1 MGGKNLK
8 EHSNREGFSSGL
20 AAFFATLGSA
30 VGLGNIWKFPYVVG
44 SNGGAAFLLVYFGFI
59 LFIGLPIMISEFY
72 IGRKTRKNVVGAID
86 QFTTNKIWKGIGGLS
101 ILGAYFVLFF
111 YSTVGGWVYSYVF
124 KSIRGVFNG
133 STTDSVRQEFLGTTN
148 AMISPIV
155 WQLVVIVVV
164 SIILILGVKNG
175 IEKITKTLMPVLF
188 ILILACDIKA
198 LTLPGMAN
206 SFKFLF
212 KADFS
217 SLTTQGILMAMGLAF
232 FKMSVGMGAMV
243 TYGSYFTKKD
253 NMIGTAVKVAV
264 SDTIVS
270 LLVGLAVFSA
280 VFTFNMKPA
289 GGPGLLFMTV
299 PLVFTKI
306 PFGTVLLVAFFIL
319 ASIAA
324 TMAMTSMCEVV
335 VVYLVEQKGMSRTKS
350 VILNACIIFA
360 FGIFATLSSNPGAV
374 LGGFT
379 VAGLRI
385 FEIFDYLSSN
395 IILPL
400 GGLFIAILIG
410 YFIPKKDFE
419 EELSNNGE
427 LKNRKIISICR
438 FILRYITP
446 VLVLVVFL
454 SSIGIIK

>member
-1 MGGKNLK
+1 MQEHK
-8 EHSNREGFSSGL
+8 EREGFSSGL

-86 QFTTNKIWKGIGGLS
+86 ELTSNKMWKGIGGFS
-101 ILGAYFVLFF
+101 ILGAYLILFF
-111 YSTVGGWVYSYVF
+111 YSTVGGWVYSYIF
-124 KSIRGVFNG
+124 KSLRGVFNG
-133 STTDSVRQEFLGTTN
+133 STTESVKQQFLTTTISP
-148 AMISPIV
+148 ISPIV
-155 WQLVVIVVV
+155 WQIVVIAVV
-164 SIILILGVKNG
+164 STILILGVKNG

-188 ILILACDIKA
+188 VLIIACDIKA
-198 LTLPGMAN
+198 LMLPGVGE

-212 KADFS
+212 KIDFS
-217 SLTTQGILMAMGLAF
+217 SLTSQGILMAMGLAF
-232 FKMSVGMGAMV
+232 FKMSVGMGAMT

-253 NMIGTAVKVAV
+253 NMIGTAAKVAI

-270 LLVGLAVFSA
+270 LLVGVAVFSA
-280 VFTFNMKPA
+280 VFTFNMQPA

-306 PFGTVLLVAFFIL
+306 PFGTVLLVLFFIL

-324 TMAMTSMCEVV
+324 TTAMTSMCEVV
-335 VVYLVEQKGMSRTKS
+335 VAYFVEQKGMSRTKS
-350 VILNACIIFA
+350 VLLNACILLGL
-360 FGIFATLSSNPGAV
+360 GIFATLSADEGAL

-379 VAGLRI
+379 ICGLRI
-385 FEIFDYLSSN
+385 FDIFDHLSSN
-395 IILPL
+395 IVLPL
-400 GGLFIAILIG
+400 GGLLIAIFIG
-410 YFIPKKDFE
+410 YFIPKEDLEK
-419 EELSNNGE
+419 ELSNNGE
-427 LKNRKIISICR
+427 LKIGKIIKLYR

-446 VLVLVVFL
+446 ILVLVVFL

>member
-1 MGGKNLK
+1 MQ
-8 EHSNREGFSSGL
+8 EHKAREGFSSGL

-86 QFTTNKIWKGIGGLS
+86 ELNSNKMWKSIGGFS
-101 ILGAYFVLFF
+101 ILGAYFILFF
-111 YSTVGGWVYSYVF
+111 YSTVGGWVYSYIF
-124 KSIRGVFNG
+124 KSLCGAFNG
-133 STTDSVRQEFLGTTN
+133 STTESVNQQFLNTTVSP
-148 AMISPIV
+148 ISPIV
-155 WQLVVIVVV
+155 WQIVVIGVV
-164 SIILILGVKNG
+164 STILILGVKNG

-188 ILILACDIKA
+188 ILIIACDIKA
-198 LTLPGMAN
+198 LMLPGVGE
-206 SFKFLF
+206 SFRFLF
-212 KADFS
+212 KIDFS
-217 SLTTQGILMAMGLAF
+217 SLTRQGILVAMGLAF
-232 FKMSVGMGAMV
+232 FKMSVGMGAMT

-253 NMIGTAVKVAV
+253 NMIGTAAKVAV

-270 LLVGLAVFSA
+270 LLVGVAVFSA

-306 PFGTVLLVAFFIL
+306 PFGTVLLVLFFIL

-324 TMAMTSMCEVV
+324 TTAMTSMCEVV
-335 VVYLVEQKGMSRTKS
+335 VAYFVEQKGMSRTKS
-350 VILNACIIFA
+350 VLLNACILIG
-360 FGIFATLSSNPGAV
+360 FGIFATLSADKGA
-374 LGGFT
+374 LLAGFT
-379 VAGLRI
+379 ICGLRI
-385 FEIFDYLSSN
+385 FDIFDHVSSN

-400 GGLFIAILIG
+400 GGLLIAIFIG
-410 YFIPKKDFE
+410 YFVPKEDLE

-427 LKNRKIISICR
+427 LKIKKIIKLYR

-446 VLVLVVFL
+446 ILVLVVFL
-454 SSIGIIK
+454 TSIGIIK